1 MGHNTKRV
9 ESHLFAV
16 LAVQELGGACQG
28 AVNASAVNASAVNAS
43 AVNASAHSAT
53 TFVVDFIPSWKSEIG
68 NRFDGLIK
76 TPDISYDIRRKQI
89 FKYKIFGL
97 ITKVQCLAVAGKAF
111 LG

>member
-28 AVNASAVNASAVNAS
+28 AVNAS